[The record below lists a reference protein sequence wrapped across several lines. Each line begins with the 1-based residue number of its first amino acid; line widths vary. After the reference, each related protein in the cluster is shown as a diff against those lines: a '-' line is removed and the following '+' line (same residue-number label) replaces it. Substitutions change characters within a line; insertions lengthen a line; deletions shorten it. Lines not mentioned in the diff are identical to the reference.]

1 MLKVLASRTPWNPSQ
16 RCDTFDEVMR
26 WQFVWEFSQDSTRPF
41 FRAQGN
47 TEEELP
53 EVILAGVRITN
64 LDMMSAKPFDP
75 TADKLI
81 GQGG

>member
-1 MLKVLASRTPWNPSQ
+1 MW
-16 RCDTFDEVMR
+16 
-26 WQFVWEFSQDSTRPF
+26 WQFVWKSSQDSARPF
-41 FRAQGN
+41 SRAQGN

-75 TADKLI
+75 TADTLI
-81 GQGG
+81 KQGG